1 MLGAF
6 AEDEPTEVLVEAE
19 QDRFKVVAVDGKQF
33 FYSEI
38 DIILVLKNIFWGR
51 IVFLKNIGFCKQTL
65 Q

>member
-38 DIILVLKNIFWGR
+38 DIILVLKNIF
-51 IVFLKNIGFCKQTL
+51 
-65 Q
+65 